1 MKITYQGRQVEGEE
15 VEVLT
20 ETERWNE
27 YQLADGSVLSVK
39 LVLIKVVRAIGEK
52 AQDGSDLYMINSQN
66 VVKVKPAPGKDMV

>member
-1 MKITYQGRQVEGEE
+1 MKLTYQGKQVEAEE

-39 LVLIKVVRAIGEK
+39 LVLIKVMKALDEK
-52 AQDGSDLYMINSQN
+52 SPDGQALYMINSQN